1 MFKIGVKDVA
11 DQLKTLLERVAKG
24 EEVILV
30 EQDRE
35 VARLV
40 PPPRRDQWL
49 TRTRQFREALQIQG
63 ESLSTTVIRAGQE
76 DRG

>member
-1 MFKIGVKDVA
+1 MFKIGVEDVA
-11 DQLKTLLERVAKG
+11 DQLQTLLERVAKG

-40 PPPRRDQWL
+40 PPPKRDQWL

-63 ESLSTTVIRAGQE
+63 ESLSTTVIRARQE
-76 DRG
+76 DRD

>member
-1 MFKIGVKDVA
+1 MFKIGIEDIA
-11 DQLKTLLERVAKG
+11 DQLKTLLERAAKG

-40 PPPRRDQWL
+40 PPLRRDQWL

-63 ESLSTTVIRAGQE
+63 ESLSTTVIRARQE

>member
-1 MFKIGVKDVA
+1 VKDVA
-11 DQLKTLLERVAKG
+11 GQLRTLLERVAQG

-40 PPPRRDQWL
+40 PPSKREEWL
-49 TRTRQFREALQIQG
+49 TRTRQFRESLQVQG
-63 ESLSTTVIRAGQE
+63 ESLSVTVVRTRQE

>member
-11 DQLKTLLERVAKG
+11 DRLKTLLERAAKG
-24 EEVILV
+24 KEVILV

-49 TRTRQFREALQIQG
+49 TRTRQFREALHIQG
-63 ESLSTTVIRAGQE
+63 ESLSTTVIRARQE

>member
-1 MFKIGVKDVA
+1 MFKISIEDVA
-11 DQLKTLLERVAKG
+11 EQLKVLLERVARG

-40 PPPRRDQWL
+40 PPSRRDQWL
-49 TRTRQFREALQIQG
+49 TQTRQFREALQIQG
-63 ESLSTTVIRAGQE
+63 ESLSATVIRARQE
-76 DRG
+76 ERG